1 MAKRAQRG
9 SIRHDMGALEEEG
22 YRRSETEA
30 TITLFDDG
38 LFQGLWIEVV
48 GVCILKIMVSS
59 LLAHPNCCS

>member
-1 MAKRAQRG
+1 
-9 SIRHDMGALEEEG
+9 MGAMEEEG
-22 YRRSETEA
+22 YRRSEPEA

-38 LFQGLWIEVV
+38 LFQGLWIEV

>member
-1 MAKRAQRG
+1 M
-9 SIRHDMGALEEEG
+9 RHDMGALEEEG

-38 LFQGLWIEVV
+38 LFQGLWIEV